1 VSGAIRNMHFDR
13 KTRTM
18 WFGTDANNVGRIK
31 VQDGN

>member
-1 VSGAIRNMHFDR
+1 MSFDR

-31 VQDGN
+31 LQNAN